1 MPAHC
6 PKVKP
11 WLQGHPR
18 RLPVLLALGLAAALL
33 LGAGLAAAAARV
45 VKVGIYEAKPL
56 AFSDQHGKPQ
66 GIYVDL
72 LRYVAEQEGWKL
84 QWVHGSWPDC
94 LRRIQRGD
102 IDLLVAIAYTPQRA
116 KRFHFNHEV
125 VMVEWGQVYRAK
137 GSKIESVLDLEGQKV
152 AALQGD
158 IFFEGIK
165 QLTKRFGVH
174 CRFIETF
181 SLEDVLGML
190 EAGKVQAGVV
200 NRLFGLQYEHNYQV
214 EKSPIVFKPVEARI
228 AGSPRP
234 ESRALL
240 NTIDYHLRRLKKNR
254 QSTYY
259 QSLDYWLGQGG
270 KKFHI
275 FEAPT
280 WLWWSLLA
288 ALGLVFAF
296 FTINLV
302 LRREVARR
310 TAELT
315 IRNQDLMQEIKERR
329 SAEEALRQSERRYR
343 ALLEMSPDVIVVHR
357 NWRIIYVNPAGVNLL
372 GAKGAEELEGR
383 NLLDFYAKEQ
393 LGRVRQ
399 RMAQLRSLKENEV
412 LHRMEYRLHRLDGK
426 VIHVE
431 ATGRIIRYGD
441 QEAVL
446 SVYRDIT
453 ARKQAEEDHIMKER
467 LQAAIETAGAACHEL
482 NQPLQAVLSQ
492 AELVIMRMGL
502 HDPNRPNL
510 ELLLDQANRLARIT
524 RRLNAITDYR
534 TRSYLGDTKILDLRD
549 HDKE

>member
-6 PKVKP
+6 PTVSSRP
-11 WLQGHPR
+11 QGHSR
-18 RLPVLLALGLAAALL
+18 RLPSLLALGLAAALL
-33 LGAGLAAAAARV
+33 LGAGLPAAAARV

-84 QWVHGSWPDC
+84 RWVHGSWPDC

-240 NTIDYHLRRLKKNR
+240 NTIDYHLRHLKKNR
-254 QSTYY
+254 QSAYY

-275 FEAPT
+275 FEAPA
-280 WLWWSLLA
+280 WLWWSLLI
-288 ALGLVFAF
+288 ALGLVVIFI
-296 FTINLV
+296 TVNLV

-315 IRNQDLMQEIKERR
+315 TRNQDLLQEIKERR

-357 NWRIIYVNPAGVNLL
+357 HWRIIYVNPAGVKLL
-372 GAKGAEELEGR
+372 GAKSAEELEGR

-431 ATGRIIRYGD
+431 ATGRMIRYGD

-492 AELVIMRMGL
+492 AELVLMRMGL